1 MHRHW
6 QVVSTLMWHL
16 DDCLQRSCEVLFI
29 PVSMA
34 KLRNPDDGSPHYD
47 ALENLIM
54 PGQARLAAYGAL
66 WSRAAQL
73 WKCQTY

>member
-1 MHRHW
+1 M
-6 QVVSTLMWHL
+6 LN
-16 DDCLQRSCEVLFI
+16 DCVQRSCEVLFI
-29 PVSMA
+29 QVSMS
-34 KLRNPDDGSPHYD
+34 KLRNPDDGPPHYD

>member
-1 MHRHW
+1 M
-6 QVVSTLMWHL
+6 L
-16 DDCLQRSCEVLFI
+16 
-29 PVSMA
+29 
-34 KLRNPDDGSPHYD
+34 KLKNPDDGPPHYD

-54 PGQARLAAYGAL
+54 PGQERLAAYGAL

>member
-1 MHRHW
+1 MI
-6 QVVSTLMWHL
+6 V
-16 DDCLQRSCEVLFI
+16 CKKSCEVLLI
-29 PVSMA
+29 PVPIS
-34 KLRNPDDGSPHYD
+34 KLMNPDDGPPHYD